1 MLTGTCHCG
10 AVRVEVPFA
19 PTSLTS
25 CNCSLCRRLGGLW
38 AYYPASAVVVHGHPQ
53 ETQEYVQGDRTLR
66 TVRCKT
72 CGCTTHWEPVERKS
86 DSRFGVNMR
95 NFEPALLQ
103 NAELKLLDGAT
114 TWTSVSANELVR
126 PKRAINRPWHEA
138 QPMPSNPTLQQRVAW
153 HRAHALA
160 CGCRPVPESICS
172 IIAGE
177 SAA

>member
-10 AVRVEVPFA
+10 AVRVQVPTA

-38 AYYPASAVVVHGHPQ
+38 AYYPAGAVVVNGHPH

-66 TVRCKT
+66 TFRCKT
-72 CGCTTHWEPVERKS
+72 CGCTTHWEPLELKN

-103 NAELKLLDGAT
+103 GADLKLLDGAT
-114 TWTSVSANELVR
+114 TWTSVPANELVR
-126 PKRAINRPWHEA
+126 PKRAVNRAWHEA

-160 CGCRPVPESICS
+160 CGCRPVPEPIRA